1 MSIETVKFRGR
12 HAAKG
17 AVAAIVCGGLSVVIL
32 IVLCL
37 IGAFADQT
45 PQLAGVIAVSAT
57 LTSAVGLA
65 WSVVSYYERDIYT
78 GVPIAGMIVNGL
90 ALILYALVFILGNA

>member
-1 MSIETVKFRGR
+1 MGIETVKFRGR
-12 HAAKG
+12 HAPKG
-17 AVAAIVCGGLSVVIL
+17 AVAAIVCGGLSIVLL
-32 IVLCL
+32 IVLCM
-37 IGAFADQT
+37 IEAFAGDVSQ
-45 PQLAGVIAVSAT
+45 PAGVIAVAAT

-90 ALILYALVFILGNA
+90 ALSLYALVFILGNA